1 MTRDSKLSLRN
12 LKREPT
18 SIYDLSDDNLSE
30 IFFRLPVRVLLCCQ
44 CVCKRFSK
52 VITDP
57 KFRKIHVNRAMA
69 SNTTS
74 FCLVHLIVSD
84 LSDICGSVENFK
96 HRYDHI
102 LLEKTQFSASF
113 SYLRLSNPLISDI
126 SIVGSSNGLVC
137 AQLKSLGDQSESN
150 MLIWNP
156 VTRENRFVAEPK
168 RHSRPT
174 KQKRWFKTFHAL
186 AFGFT
191 PGTNDYKVVR
201 ITSCKEPGEARDIK
215 LEIFNM
221 STDKWS
227 AYQIK
232 TLQCRETDHMPPQV
246 DPSILLNMIRSHNTP
261 CLKGAFHWLCDSSLG
276 ARGNDT
282 AILSF
287 GLEEEQLRLFTVLD
301 SNKIPHLKS
310 GKLDCMNE
318 SLSVIVPYY
327 SSNCPIIDIWVMN
340 DYGDRNSWIKMY
352 SVDQFQGL
360 GMEPIGYWKDDL
372 FLMANLAMKDGYLCL
387 YNLRNQEMK
396 PFPVQWHF
404 YTAAFYDYVETFETV
419 RRAIA
424 TTAEAV

>member
-1 MTRDSKLSLRN
+1 
-12 LKREPT
+12 
-18 SIYDLSDDNLSE
+18 
-30 IFFRLPVRVLLCCQ
+30 
-44 CVCKRFSK
+44 
-52 VITDP
+52 
-57 KFRKIHVNRAMA
+57 MA

-84 LSDICGSVENFK
+84 FSDICGSVENFK

-102 LLEKTQFSASF
+102 LLEKTHCSASS

-137 AQLKSLGDQSESN
+137 AKLESLADQNESN

-174 KQKRWFKTFHAL
+174 KRNRWFLRHGELKLKNDGSRFKNVLAHA
-186 AFGFT
+186 FSFT

-201 ITSCKEPGEARDIK
+201 ITSYKEPGEAIVIK

-227 AYQIK
+227 TYQIK
-232 TLQCRETDHMPPQV
+232 TLQCREIDHMPQQV
-246 DPSILLNMIRSHNTP
+246 DPSMLLKMMRSHNTRS
-261 CLKGAFHWLCDSSLG
+261 LKGAFHWLCDASLG
-276 ARGNDT
+276 ASGNDT

-287 GLEEEQLRLFTVLD
+287 GLEAEQLRLFTVLD
-301 SNKIPHLKS
+301 SNKIPRLKS
-310 GKLDCMNE
+310 GKLDCMND
-318 SLSVIVPYY
+318 SLSLIVPNY
-327 SSNCPIIDIWVMN
+327 SSGPCPIIDIWVMN
-340 DYGDRNSWIKMY
+340 DYGDRNSWIKKY
-352 SVDQFQGL
+352 SVNQFQGR
-360 GMEPIGYWKDDL
+360 GTEPIGYWKDDL
-372 FLMANLAMKDGYLCL
+372 FLMANLTRNLSLCL

-396 PFPVQWHF
+396 SFPVQWHF

-419 RRAIA
+419 RPAIA
-424 TTAEAV
+424 TTAEAKLYDDNKDL

>member
-1 MTRDSKLSLRN
+1 MTRDFKLSLK
-12 LKREPT
+12 LREPT

-57 KFRKIHVNRAMA
+57 KFREIHVNRAIA
-69 SNTTS
+69 SNTSS
-74 FCLVHLIVSD
+74 FCLVQLIISD
-84 LSDICGSVENFK
+84 LTDICGSVENFK
-96 HRYDHI
+96 RRYDHI
-102 LLEKTQFSASF
+102 LLEKTHCSESF

-137 AQLKSLGDQSESN
+137 AELKTLRDPNESN

-168 RHSRPT
+168 RHSRPLA
-174 KQKRWFKTFHAL
+174 H

-191 PGTNDYKVVR
+191 PGTNDYKVVK
-201 ITSCKEPGEARDIK
+201 ITSYKEPGEAIGFK

-227 AYQIK
+227 MYQIK
-232 TLQCRETDHMPPQV
+232 SLQCCEIDHMPPQV
-246 DPSILLNMIRSHNTP
+246 DPSMLLKMIRSHNTRS
-261 CLKGAFHWLCDSSLG
+261 LNGAFHWLCDASLG
-276 ARGNDT
+276 ASGKDT

-301 SNKIPHLKS
+301 SNKIPCLKC
-310 GKLDCMNE
+310 GKLDCIND
-318 SLSVIVPYY
+318 SLSLIVLNYLSRP
-327 SSNCPIIDIWVMN
+327 CPIIDIWVMN
-340 DYGDRNSWIKMY
+340 DYGDRNSWIKKY
-352 SVDQFQGL
+352 SVDFLGL
-360 GMEPIGYWKDDL
+360 GTEPIGYWKDDL
-372 FLMANLAMKDGYLCL
+372 FLMATMKDRYLCL

-396 PFPVQWHF
+396 SFPGQWHF

-424 TTAEAV
+424 TTEEAV